1 MIRTLVAGV
10 GNVLRGDDGFG
21 VAALE
26 RLRSGR
32 FATDPSVRFW
42 ESGIAG
48 VSLVQEL
55 MGSFDAL
62 VVLDAVDRGGFPGE
76 VFVLEP
82 DLDHVRRI
90 AEEGAAVDLHEAG
103 PEGVLV
109 MAAAAGVLPREV
121 FLVGAQIVSCDD
133 LGAGL
138 SPPLREAVD
147 VAAGRVE
154 TILSARAGGVALADE
169 ILQILFW
176 LRGEGLA
183 SDASASDLERWLSMK
198 RASIEPALLRMSSLG
213 LVEETTPGRFRLTED
228 GVREGGRRFRDE
240 FSDMTKPGH
249 GECGDPDCECTHT
262 GDPADCRHNVA

>member
-1 MIRTLVAGV
+1 MRILVAGV

-21 VAALE
+21 IAVLE

-32 FATDPSVRFW
+32 FASEPSVAFW

-55 MGSFDAL
+55 MRRFDAL
-62 VVLDAVDRGGFPGE
+62 VVLDAVDRGGYPGQ

-82 DLDHVRRI
+82 DLDRVRRI
-90 AEEGAAVDLHEAG
+90 AKEGAAVDLHEAG

-109 MAAAAGVLPREV
+109 MAAAAGALPKEV

-138 SPPLREAVD
+138 TPALAGAVAD
-147 VAAGRVE
+147 AARRVE
-154 TILSARAGGVALADE
+154 AILSARVGAVALVDE

-183 SDASASDLERWLSMK
+183 KDASAEDLERWLSMN
-198 RASIEPALLRMSSLG
+198 RESIEPALLRMSG
-213 LVEETTPGRFRLTED
+213 LALLEETTPGRFRLTEE